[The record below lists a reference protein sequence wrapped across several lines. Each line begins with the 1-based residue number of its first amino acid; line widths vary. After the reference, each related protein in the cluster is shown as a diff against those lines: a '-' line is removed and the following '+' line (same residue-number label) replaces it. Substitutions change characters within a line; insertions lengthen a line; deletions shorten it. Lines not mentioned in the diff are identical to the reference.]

1 MGSVPPYT
9 KRLNNLPNAM
19 VSRSPAV
26 ADLFYPGDPAELAGT
41 VRAYL
46 DRAEAPT
53 VAPRPKALIVPHA
66 GYAYSGPVAATAYR
80 TLEPF
85 RHAVE
90 RVILMGPAHRVY
102 LEGLAV
108 PETDAFA
115 VPTGNVPVDV
125 EAVARLLELPG
136 VLASDQAHAAEHCL
150 EVHLPF
156 LQAVLDRFS
165 IVPVVVGACSSE
177 LVADVL
183 DLLWGGDETL
193 IVVSSDLSHYHP
205 YEVAQALD
213 AATAGEILARACN
226 LTGEQACGAFAINGL
241 MLAATGHDLQVR
253 ELDLRNSGDTA
264 GDRDR
269 VVGYGAFALD

>member
-1 MGSVPPYT
+1 
-9 KRLNNLPNAM
+9 M

-46 DRAEAPT
+46 DRADAPT
-53 VAPRPKALIVPHA
+53 VALRPKALIVPHA

-85 RHAVE
+85 RHEVE

-156 LQAVLDRFS
+156 L
-165 IVPVVVGACSSE
+165 
-177 LVADVL
+177 
-183 DLLWGGDETL
+183 WGGDETL

-226 LTGEQACGAFAINGL
+226 LTGERACGAVAINGL